1 MEFETTRPLRRSFLR
16 TCGAALGTAF
26 LGDPTGH
33 VTRAAAD
40 TGQRQ
45 GSHLVRFGLS
55 DLYVTRYCQGT
66 AFRSKNVPRT
76 DNPAARAILQQ
87 SLEVGINFFDTAEG
101 YGWGGSE
108 KVLGRVLAESG
119 RRHDVVICTKVHP
132 GLPPAD
138 HPNFNAFNT
147 ISPNPTFSRR
157 LLVRR
162 LEMSLE
168 RLRTDY
174 VDLYLLHNPDQ
185 VTPLEEV
192 VDSMDALV
200 RSGKIRYWGV
210 SNHSAS
216 QVSTLHN
223 ICQTNPDKSPIVGT
237 EDYYNITIG
246 ERFDPELFRVLRE
259 AKKGLLAFSP
269 QEAGILSP
277 GREKEA
283 GKTRMPVLRALDQVA
298 RELGATRPQVCIA
311 WSLANPAVTSVL
323 GGAESPAQVVENFGG
338 TQIQLTSE
346 ALELLNAASATY
358 TQKRLQRI
366 RDVEQKKT

>member
-1 MEFETTRPLRRSFLR
+1 MEFETTQPLRRSFLR
-16 TCGAALGTAF
+16 TCGAALGAAF
-26 LGDPTGH
+26 LGDPTGR
-33 VTRAAAD
+33 VTTAAAAAEAS
-40 TGQRQ
+40 QA
-45 GSHLVRFGLS
+45 SHLVRFGPS

-76 DNPAARAILQQ
+76 DNPAARAILHQC
-87 SLEVGINFFDTAEG
+87 LEVGINFFDTAEA

-108 KVLGRVLAESG
+108 EVLGRTIAESG

-132 GLPPAD
+132 GLPPTD
-138 HPNFNAFNT
+138 HPNFNQFHS
-147 ISPNPTFSRR
+147 ISKNPTFSRK

-162 LEMSLE
+162 LEMSLA

-185 VTPLEEV
+185 VTAFEEV
-192 VDSMDALV
+192 VESMDTLV

-210 SNHSAS
+210 SNHSAG
-216 QVSTLHN
+216 QVASLHN
-223 ICQTNPDKSPIVGT
+223 ICQMNPDKSPIVGT

-246 ERFDPELFRVLRE
+246 ERFDPELFRVLRDT
-259 AKKGLLAFSP
+259 KQGLLAFSP
-269 QEAGILSP
+269 QEAGLLSP

-283 GKTRMPVLRALDQVA
+283 GKTRLPVLRALDKVA

-338 TQIQLTSE
+338 TRIQLPTD
-346 ALELLNAASATY
+346 ALELLNKASATY
-358 TQKRLQRI
+358 TQKRLQRV
-366 RDVEQKKT
+366 REVEQKKV